1 MTEKLKTRPAPGVCN
16 LYVIRLD
23 RAVLLHRKFK
33 EKNPQ
38 HDPRKPCV
46 YVGMTHRTP
55 EERFAQH
62 KRGYKA
68 CRYVKKHG
76 QDLIPRHYARF
87 NPMTRTEAEQLE
99 AALAHRLRR
108 RGYAVWQN

>member
-1 MTEKLKTRPAPGVCN
+1 MTQKLKTRPAPRVCN

-23 RAVLLHRKFK
+23 RAVLGRRKFK

-62 KRGYKA
+62 KRGYRA
-68 CRYVKKHG
+68 SRYVKRYG
-76 QDLIPRHYARF
+76 QDLIPRQYARF
-87 NPMTRTEAEQLE
+87 NPMTRTEAGQLE
-99 AALAHRLRR
+99 VALAERLRR